1 MIEIMNS
8 GTGMVI
14 VNFTIYGTQV
24 LHISRG
30 IQTLVGEITE
40 YIPMLELVDK

>member
-1 MIEIMNS
+1 MERN
-8 GTGMVI
+8 
-14 VNFTIYGTQV
+14 V

-30 IQTLVGEITE
+30 IQTLAGEITE